1 MKRDLGVSLAAAI
14 VALCGIALV
23 KSAKAAPRLGAVAT
37 QPVTPTEVGSA
48 RSTHRPHHENRHRH
62 HRARVYVRG
71 PNRPYYGRPDYYVP
85 RGPAPFFP
93 FGFGYGLDPSW

>member
-1 MKRDLGVSLAAAI
+1 MKRYLGVSLAAAI
-14 VALCGIALV
+14 VASCGIALV
-23 KSAKAAPRLGAVAT
+23 KSAKAAPRVGAVAT

-48 RSTHRPHHENRHRH
+48 RSTHRSHHENRYTH

-71 PNRPYYGRPDYYVP
+71 PYRPYYGRPDYYVP
-85 RGPAPFFP
+85 RPAPFFP